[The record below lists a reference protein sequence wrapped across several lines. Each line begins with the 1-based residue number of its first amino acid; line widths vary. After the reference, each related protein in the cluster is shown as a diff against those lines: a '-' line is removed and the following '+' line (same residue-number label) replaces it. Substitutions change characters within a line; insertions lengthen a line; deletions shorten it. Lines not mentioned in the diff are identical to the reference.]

1 MLVGYMRVSSD
12 GERQTTDLQRDALL
26 GAGVD
31 ERHLFEDH
39 ASGSRDD
46 RPGLAKALAFLRSGD
61 CLVVWKL
68 DRLGRSLPH
77 LLATVN
83 GLKER
88 HVAFRSLTE
97 RIDTTSPQGEFLF
110 QVFGA
115 LAQFERALAR
125 ERVKAGLDAAKR
137 RGRHGGRPPALDA
150 ERLAAV
156 VQALEAG
163 ATKAAVCRTFGIKR
177 STLIDALARIGW
189 APGVKPPGD
198 VSAPTPA
205 VDRSPNRRTIRSA
218 DRSS

>member
-1 MLVGYMRVSSD
+1 MRVSTDSD
-12 GERQTTDLQRDALL
+12 RQVLDLQRDALL
-26 GAGVD
+26 SAGVD
-31 ERHLFEDH
+31 ERHLFEDRV
-39 ASGSRDD
+39 SSSQGD
-46 RPGLAKALAFLRSGD
+46 RVGLAQALAFLRPGD

-88 HVAFRSLTE
+88 NVAFCSLTE
-97 RIDTTSPQGEFLF
+97 QIDTTNPQGEFLF

-156 VQALEAG
+156 MQALEAG
-163 ATKAAVCRTFGIKR
+163 ATKAA
-177 STLIDALARIGW
+177 
-189 APGVKPPGD
+189 
-198 VSAPTPA
+198 
-205 VDRSPNRRTIRSA
+205 
-218 DRSS
+218 

>member
-1 MLVGYMRVSSD
+1 MLIGYMRVSSD

-31 ERHLFEDH
+31 ERHLFHDH

-46 RPGLAKALAFLRSGD
+46 RPGLVKALAFVRPGD

-83 GLKER
+83 ELKAR
-88 HVAFRSLTE
+88 NVAFRSLTE
-97 RIDTTSPQGEFLF
+97 NMDTTSPQGEFLF

-115 LAQFERALAR
+115 LAQFERALAC
-125 ERVKAGLDAAKR
+125 ERVKAGLEAAKR

-150 ERLAAV
+150 EKLGAV
-156 VQALEAG
+156 VLALEAG
-163 ATKAAVCRTFGIKR
+163 ATKAAVCRTFSIKR
-177 STLIDALARIGW
+177 STLLDTLARIGW
-189 APGVKPPGD
+189 QGPG
-198 VSAPTPA
+198 
-205 VDRSPNRRTIRSA
+205 RTGLREKEV
-218 DRSS
+218 